1 MTEQFTTSAKRKLLP
16 EEHLKEIKNKVD
28 IGVPLTKAYGDLD
41 ICRPAVAKLLK
52 YYAWYAVVTF
62 FNSKSKAI
70 IYASLF
76 PSWLDD
82 DKTIQVQPDGWSYK
96 GAFPLGEWI
105 QTE

>member
-28 IGVPLTKAYGDLD
+28 LGVPLTKAAGDLD
-41 ICRPAVAKLLK
+41 VCRPAINKLLK
-52 YYAWYAVVTF
+52 YYGWYTEDSF
-62 FNSKSKAI
+62 FTTKSKLV

-82 DKTIQVQPDGWSYK
+82 DKTIQVQPDGWSYR
-96 GAFPLGEWI
+96 GAFPSGMWI
-105 QTE
+105 KTE